1 MALFSMGLI
10 YFFIV
15 RNTSCVLP
23 ASILVLLLGVLPAAA
38 VRGVLAG
45 DAPPPAHGAV
55 LSVRVVA
62 AGELA
67 GPGAGGPG

>member
-1 MALFSMGLI
+1 M
-10 YFFIV
+10 
-15 RNTSCVLP
+15 P
-23 ASILVLLLGVLPAAA
+23 LGVLPAAA

-45 DAPPPAHGAV
+45 DAPPSAHGAV

-67 GPGAGGPG
+67 GPGAWGPGQPRGLARRVGH